1 MQVKLI
7 NLRKI
12 IIISL
17 LIALSF
23 VLDMLSK
30 YIYISNIMV
39 PVMYIKFFIIAGIPL
54 MLMVIIL
61 EFRYAFLGIV
71 IYSLICFFM
80 NNLPNYAYLFE
91 TYGRFSGISRSKW
104 MFLNALTNFFIPCLS
119 YLFLS
124 FAYNK
129 NINNFSKNI
138 YQIFLCLL
146 LMICVQVISKTFNG
160 YYLWFSS
167 IQKGFN
173 LKHKDHVFLIIFCLN
188 VVPNLTMNL
197 FNFFC
202 CSKILSRCKNI
213 KFFKTL

>member
-1 MQVKLI
+1 MQIKLI

-12 IIISL
+12 IIVSL
-17 LIALSF
+17 LITLSF
-23 VLDMLSK
+23 VLDIFSK

-39 PVMYIKFFIIAGIPL
+39 PILRIKFFIIAGIPL

-61 EFRYAFLGIV
+61 EFRYAFLGII
-71 IYSLICFFM
+71 IYSLICFL
-80 NNLPNYAYLFE
+80 NILPGSSYLFE
-91 TYGRFSGISRSKW
+91 TFGHLSGFSRSQW
-104 MFLNALTNFFIPCLS
+104 IFLNALTNFFIPCLS

-124 FAYNK
+124 FSYKK

-146 LMICVQVISKTFNG
+146 LMIFFQVISKTFNG
-160 YYLWFSS
+160 YYLYFD
-167 IQKGFN
+167 IIKQN
-173 LKHKDHVFLIIFCLN
+173 LNLPKKDHIFLIILCLN
-188 VVPNLTMNL
+188 LVPNLTMNL

-202 CSKILSRCKNI
+202 CLKILFHCKNI